1 MEGKF
6 HQVKRMVEVVGKK
19 VVELSRLSM
28 GGLILDNQLKRG
40 SYRSLTE
47 SEIQKLTE
55 KK

>member
-1 MEGKF
+1 
-6 HQVKRMVEVVGKK
+6 
-19 VVELSRLSM
+19 M